1 MQVRIEKLYLFI
13 FLWEF
18 LTRKA
23 KFTNFYFSGGDGYDK
38 IVCTSYEN
46 KRRKG
51 DPTVYIKI
59 NQKGMYHYGKETAES
74 AAGN

>member
-13 FLWEF
+13 FLWGF
-18 LTRKA
+18 LTEKA
-23 KFTNFYFSGGDGYDK
+23 KFTNFYFFVGDGYDK
-38 IVCTSYEN
+38 IICTSYEN
-46 KRRKG
+46 KCRKG
-51 DPTVYIKI
+51 NPTVHIKI